1 MKRSA
6 GGGGGPWKAAL
17 SLGGRPTRG
26 TRRGCGAAEVGGL
39 REAPAGSPR
48 LPWPAQCPPRA
59 AERRPVRGRRLF
71 PCAAGRLG
79 CPEEGQ
85 ALDPQQNCSQTQY
98 EAHGR
103 CCRRCPQGM
112 RVRVPCTEGSATS
125 CGPCPAGQFQ
135 SGWTKERECTP
146 HRYCDRNAGLVV
158 LLHGNATQNAVCRCQ
173 NGTHC
178 SGHECQICQPNK
190 DCGPGEGVGQAATHT
205 RDTTCIE
212 CPVGFFSN
220 LSSATAP
227 CQRWSS
233 CETTGLVHKANGTR
247 FSDTLCEEAPKARL
261 GVLVPLALAAVT
273 VALGCV
279 GLLLWLQ
286 RRQRLRKEFP
296 QWRYNEGQQ
305 DPLRRQ
311 PEEDDDDDD
320 ACPDLPTQE
329 TQPSTQADGKE
340 SRLAEP
346 ECP

>member
-1 MKRSA
+1 MAWLLTMSPPLLSSRGVLGRASSSKR
-6 GGGGGPWKAAL
+6 AAWRIERA
-17 SLGGRPTRG
+17 RPP
-26 TRRGCGAAEVGGL
+26 VL
-39 REAPAGSPR
+39 APFGR
-48 LPWPAQCPPRA
+48 LPQ
-59 AERRPVRGRRLF
+59 G
-71 PCAAGRLG
+71 
-79 CPEEGQ
+79 EESVLMVPLLGQ